1 MPPPFPTLHHTTPP
15 TKLTV
20 TACLPKATP
29 NQNTCLIWVRSA
41 NTRAT
46 SLEDRTV
53 KFLKTFTLGT
63 TLLLSSGWLA
73 AQTWPNANGRF
84 DYQHDRDDRAAYNA
98 GFQQGRNDAASRRAR
113 HPHGAEHYRERDD
126 REAFNQGYNRGYDSV
141 RVGDRDRDRDHDR
154 DDRGPGAYGNPGR
167 NGGYANGSRAAQQF
181 GYRDGLNDGRSD
193 RQSGHSFRPTH
204 DDNYKNASNGYSG
217 GDRNQYKAA
226 YRQAYEQGYQQG
238 YNGRR

>member
-1 MPPPFPTLHHTTPP
+1 M
-15 TKLTV
+15 
-20 TACLPKATP
+20 
-29 NQNTCLIWVRSA
+29 
-41 NTRAT
+41 
-46 SLEDRTV
+46 

-73 AQTWPNANGRF
+73 AQTWPNPNGRF
-84 DYQHDRDDRAAYNA
+84 DYQHDRDDRAAYND
-98 GFQQGRNDAASRRAR
+98 GFRQGRNDAASRRPR
-113 HPHGAEHYRERDD
+113 RPNSGDRYRERDD

-141 RVGDRDRDRDHDR
+141 RVGERDHDRDR
-154 DDRGPGAYGNPGR
+154 DDRGPGAYGNPGGY
-167 NGGYANGSRAAQQF
+167 GGYRNGSRSAQQF

-193 RQSGHSFRPTH
+193 RQTGHSFRPTQ

-238 YNGRR
+238 YGRR